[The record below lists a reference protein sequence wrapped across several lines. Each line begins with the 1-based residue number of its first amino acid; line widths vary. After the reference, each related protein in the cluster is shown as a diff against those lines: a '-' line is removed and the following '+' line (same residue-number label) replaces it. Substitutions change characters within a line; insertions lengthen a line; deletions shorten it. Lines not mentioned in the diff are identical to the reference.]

1 MRLADKL
8 LQYLHSAF
16 DKDPGARV
24 ALRVRYD
31 GAMTWRIAGRT
42 LSTLTTGGS
51 GSDLSIPLADL
62 TIAELANIVSQ
73 QPGYS
78 VVFVDS
84 DLSRRGATSLLDGES
99 DQAASNGDAL
109 YAPESTAYHILDA
122 LSVELEAAKAAIQSM
137 LEQLSIRTAG
147 ADWLDEI
154 GGYYGVPREAGESD
168 EIYARRIVA
177 DTLRPKGNNVAIEE
191 AIAALLGG
199 YEASVTDAPMAEVTT
214 YWRADGVVRADGTRQ
229 ADAIVR
235 RHYGQFDVLV
245 GFDLMSA
252 ESLTE
257 LSARVWRAVEGFR
270 DAGTRMRQIAIE
282 GRIEDRAGASS
293 DAVTLATALT
303 ERVDVRPAIRL
314 QADGSVLVGEAI
326 PLTAN
331 GQARADGTLM
341 ASGYTVGGTP
351 PAADDDVSLMGVEV
365 AIDVRDSYAAP
376 ALADGAI
383 FADGSASAAGKR
395 DFAID
400 AASITAT
407 RSWRANGL
415 HSAGDG
421 AVVANGNDRADGVR
435 RCGAEALTA
444 IGSVSSV
451 FSLI

>member
-1 MRLADKL
+1 MRLTDKL
-8 LQYLHSAF
+8 IDYLHGAF
-16 DKDPGARV
+16 DRDADRRI
-24 ALRVRYD
+24 ALRIRYD
-31 GAMTWRIAGRT
+31 GAMTWKIAGRT
-42 LSTLTTGGS
+42 LSTLTAGGS
-51 GSDLSIPLADL
+51 GSDLSFPLAGL
-62 TIAELANIVSQ
+62 TVAELANLVAQ

-78 VVFVDS
+78 VVFVDA
-84 DLSRRGATSLLDGES
+84 DLAGRSAASLLDGES

-122 LSVELEAAKAAIQSM
+122 LSVELEAAKAAIRPM

-154 GGYYGVPREAGESD
+154 GGYYGVPREAGEGD
-168 EIYARRIVA
+168 EMYARRIVA

-199 YEASVTDAPMAEVTT
+199 YEASVIDAPMAEVIT
-214 YWRADGVVRADGTRQ
+214 YWRADGTVRADGTRQ

-235 RHYGQFDVLV
+235 RHYGQFDVLA

-257 LSARVWRAVEGFR
+257 LSARVRRAVEGFR

-282 GRIEDRAGASS
+282 GRAEDRAGPSS
-293 DAVTLATALT
+293 DAVTLAAALT
-303 ERVDVRPAIRL
+303 ERVDDRPAIRL
-314 QADGSVLVGEAI
+314 QADGSVLVGNAI

-341 ASGYTVGGTP
+341 ASGYTIGGTP
-351 PAADDDVSLMGVEV
+351 PVAGDDVSLMSVEI
-365 AIDVRDSYAAP
+365 ATNVRDRYAAP
-376 ALADGAI
+376 ALADGTI
-383 FADGSASAAGKR
+383 FADGSAPATGER
-395 DFAID
+395 DFALD
-400 AASITAT
+400 AASITET

-421 AVVANGNDRADGVR
+421 AVVANGNDRADGTR
-435 RCGAEALTA
+435 RCGVDALTA
-444 IGSVSSV
+444 SGSVSSV

>member
-31 GAMTWRIAGRT
+31 GAMTWHIADRT

-199 YEASVTDAPMAEVTT
+199 
-214 YWRADGVVRADGTRQ
+214 
-229 ADAIVR
+229 
-235 RHYGQFDVLV
+235 L
-245 GFDLMSA
+245 
-252 ESLTE
+252 
-257 LSARVWRAVEGFR
+257 
-270 DAGTRMRQIAIE
+270 
-282 GRIEDRAGASS
+282 
-293 DAVTLATALT
+293 
-303 ERVDVRPAIRL
+303 
-314 QADGSVLVGEAI
+314 
-326 PLTAN
+326 
-331 GQARADGTLM
+331 
-341 ASGYTVGGTP
+341 
-351 PAADDDVSLMGVEV
+351 
-365 AIDVRDSYAAP
+365 
-376 ALADGAI
+376 
-383 FADGSASAAGKR
+383 
-395 DFAID
+395 
-400 AASITAT
+400 
-407 RSWRANGL
+407 
-415 HSAGDG
+415 
-421 AVVANGNDRADGVR
+421 
-435 RCGAEALTA
+435 
-444 IGSVSSV
+444 
-451 FSLI
+451 

>member
-1 MRLADKL
+1 
-8 LQYLHSAF
+8 
-16 DKDPGARV
+16 
-24 ALRVRYD
+24 
-31 GAMTWRIAGRT
+31 
-42 LSTLTTGGS
+42 
-51 GSDLSIPLADL
+51 
-62 TIAELANIVSQ
+62 
-73 QPGYS
+73 
-78 VVFVDS
+78 
-84 DLSRRGATSLLDGES
+84 
-99 DQAASNGDAL
+99 
-109 YAPESTAYHILDA
+109 
-122 LSVELEAAKAAIQSM
+122 
-137 LEQLSIRTAG
+137 
-147 ADWLDEI
+147 
-154 GGYYGVPREAGESD
+154 
-168 EIYARRIVA
+168 
-177 DTLRPKGNNVAIEE
+177 
-191 AIAALLGG
+191 LGG

-257 LSARVWRAVEGFR
+257 LSARVRRAVEGFR

-282 GRIEDRAGASS
+282 GRTEDRAGASS

-351 PAADDDVSLMGVEV
+351 PAADDDVSLMSVEV
-365 AIDVRDSYAAP
+365 ATDVRDSYAAP
-376 ALADGAI
+376 VLADGAI